1 MIIQDLLIYHLNQ
14 LTGPE
19 TIGFIACIPGEEHR
33 SSVLGNLAF
42 KKKKWEGRNKYRC
55 I

>member
-1 MIIQDLLIYHLNQ
+1 MIIQDSLIYHLNQ

-19 TIGFIACIPGEEHR
+19 TMGFIAWIPGEEHR

-42 KKKKWEGRNKYRC
+42 KKKKMEKEK
-55 I
+55 

>member
-1 MIIQDLLIYHLNQ
+1 MIIQDSIIYHLNQ

-19 TIGFIACIPGEEHR
+19 TMGFIAWIPGEEHR

-42 KKKKWEGRNKYRC
+42 KKKMEKEK
-55 I
+55 